1 MQHGKIADVMEIVYM
16 LDQTLEGVGRGE
28 AGAGGEAW
36 VVLVREMQAQLFF
49 HAGSLLFKKAKQVSD
64 RRRCTTLVPAPV
76 LFRGH

>member
-49 HAGSLLFKKAKQVSD
+49 HAGSLLFKKAKQVSAATC
-64 RRRCTTLVPAPV
+64 RYLLTPSR
-76 LFRGH
+76 